1 MKLVE
6 CKNLQKTYGSG
17 ETAVRALGGVDLCI
31 ERGEFTAIVGASGSG
46 KSTLLHILASV
57 DRPTAGSAQ
66 VDGVDVGSLTPA
78 KAALF
83 RRRKVGLVYQFF
95 NLDPNVDG
103 GEKHRPAAAAGQTQ
117 ARRRMVRH
125 AGQHTGLAGQ
135 TAGAAGPAFRRAAAA
150 GGHCP
155 RAVLPARLLLADE
168 PTGNLDRRNAAE
180 IWDLLQLCHRNFQQ
194 TILLVTHDEHLA
206 AQAGRV
212 VTLSDGRVVRDSAQD
227 TQRG

>member
-6 CKNLQKTYGSG
+6 CKDLQKTYGSG

-66 VDGVDVGSLTPA
+66 VAGVDVGSLTPA

-95 NLDPNVDG
+95 NLIPTLTVEKNIALPLLLDKRRPDAAWFGTLVSTLGLQDKLQALPGQLSG
-103 GEKHRPAAAAGQTQ
+103 GQQQRVAIARALCYRPA
-117 ARRRMVRH
+117 
-125 AGQHTGLAGQ
+125 
-135 TAGAAGPAFRRAAAA
+135 
-150 GGHCP
+150 
-155 RAVLPARLLLADE
+155 LLLADE

>member
-6 CKNLQKTYGSG
+6 CKDLQKTYGSG

-66 VDGVDVGSLTPA
+66 VDGVDVGSLAPA

-95 NLDPNVDG
+95 NLIPTLTVEKNIALPLLLDKRRPDAAWFGTLVSTLGLQDKLQALPGQLSG
-103 GEKHRPAAAAGQTQ
+103 GQQQRVAIARALCYRPA
-117 ARRRMVRH
+117 
-125 AGQHTGLAGQ
+125 
-135 TAGAAGPAFRRAAAA
+135 
-150 GGHCP
+150 
-155 RAVLPARLLLADE
+155 LLLADE